1 MYTRVSNSFLSLE
14 PIPSSLF
21 LQSRLHLIFSI
32 SQSTVVLRHQF
43 VSLVLSCYSFCSFFY
58 KLSFFPTT
66 YIEERKKRKKL
77 LTNMTI
83 LIINIFQFQMTVHSL
98 ARSKCKQNL
107 LRVIHLLFC
116 RFSFK
121 MSSILYI
128 SIFTYTYILH
138 AMKNLYNVQEED
150 VFCILQANTLR
161 ETFFFNQ
168 DHQHH

>member
-21 LQSRLHLIFSI
+21 LQSSLHLIFSI

-43 VSLVLSCYSFCSFFY
+43 VSLVFLLFLLLLLLQIVLLSYN
-58 KLSFFPTT
+58 LH
-66 YIEERKKRKKL
+66 RGKKKQKKL

-83 LIINIFQFQMTVHSL
+83 LIINIFQFEMTVHSL

-128 SIFTYTYILH
+128 SIFKYTYILH